1 MSLGIDHRSRTQIA
15 RSATNDVKDVHIL
28 LSGKLTIFFGR
39 IKPMNCQ
46 HKRWT
51 LFMKQTQLRLPKIV
65 NELNSNPVG
74 EICRKVQLRLLLNRK
89 AISSNKNIV
98 ERGICMDIK
107 RPIKVK
113 RSLFYFAKPRPRLY
127 YVQLRNFSE

>member
-1 MSLGIDHRSRTQIA
+1 MSLGIDRCSRTQIA

-74 EICRKVQLRLLLNRK
+74 EICRKFQLRLLLNRK

-98 ERGICMDIK
+98 ERGI
-107 RPIKVK
+107 
-113 RSLFYFAKPRPRLY
+113 
-127 YVQLRNFSE
+127 